1 MLLLLASLLVHAFT
15 LLPAL
20 HMHMRDQRPQALW

>member
-1 MLLLLASLLVHAFT
+1 MLLLLASLPVYAFN

-20 HMHMRDQRPQALW
+20 HMHMRDKRSQALW